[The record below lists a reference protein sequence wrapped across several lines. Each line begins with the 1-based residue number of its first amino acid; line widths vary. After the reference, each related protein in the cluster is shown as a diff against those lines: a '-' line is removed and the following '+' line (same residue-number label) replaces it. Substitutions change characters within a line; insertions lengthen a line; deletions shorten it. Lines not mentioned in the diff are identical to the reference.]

1 MAQGCSEE
9 MLVEKHYDEGLLVCY
24 GELLPWNCV
33 ILIKVSVYHLM
44 IIFFFSFL
52 KDEHK
57 IPLEDL
63 EARLSTDVQKV
74 RVIYYGSLQ
83 LVRKITLSPFN
94 S

>member
-1 MAQGCSEE
+1 
-9 MLVEKHYDEGLLVCY
+9 
-24 GELLPWNCV
+24 
-33 ILIKVSVYHLM
+33 M

-63 EARLSTDVQKV
+63 EARLSTDLQKV